1 MVPSPSWNTPS
12 STYDP
17 TCFPKRYSPCPSQLL
32 DMQVGAGRPAMSP
45 NAVVVLVFSLTVVLW
60 ILCFFGFLWW
70 MKTDVVKI
78 KEAIEGAG
86 SSPDGRG
93 GGGGNGD
100 GGNGDRND
108 KK

>member
-1 MVPSPSWNTPS
+1 
-12 STYDP
+12 
-17 TCFPKRYSPCPSQLL
+17 
-32 DMQVGAGRPAMSP
+32 
-45 NAVVVLVFSLTVVLW
+45 
-60 ILCFFGFLWW
+60 